1 MKNFIIYGLARSGT
15 SNLAA
20 ALANGKLNDKVVQ
33 EPFLKKTGDTQR
45 FRWLAE
51 LQNEFGFFPKN
62 VLGGDGCVFS
72 GGQLNTNQFL
82 DKLYEKAVG
91 VKHVFSSV
99 PNAIVNAQLINY
111 VASHNIKV
119 IFLRRR
125 NIFDSAVSSVLACQ
139 HGFWGWRENVR
150 DILDNFK
157 YEPIDINLVLETAE
171 AMYNARC
178 AAELEVPQKVIKE
191 NLLSF
196 YYEDLYSTDR
206 DERHK
211 NFDAICDF
219 IELDRSDLLEDVVCW
234 QFLNDNK
241 QNKNSN
247 LSRVSNYKEILNL
260 YELYPH
266 LA

>member
-33 EPFLKKTGDTQR
+33 EPFLKKTGDVQR

-62 VLGGDGCVFS
+62 RLGGEGCVFS
-72 GGQLNTNQFL
+72 GGQLKTNQFL
-82 DKLYEKAVG
+82 DRLYEKNIG

-99 PNAIVNAQLINY
+99 PNSLINVQLINY
-111 VASHNIKV
+111 VVSRNIKI

-125 NIFDSAVSSVLACQ
+125 SILDSATSSMVARQ
-139 HGFWGWRENVR
+139 HGFWGWKENTR

-157 YEPIDINLVLETAE
+157 YEPIDINSILEAAE
-171 AMYNARC
+171 SMYGARC
-178 AAELEVPQKVIKE
+178 AAELEISQKVIKE

-196 YYEDLYSTDR
+196 YYEDLYSADR

-247 LSRVSNYKEILNL
+247 LSRISNYEEILKL